1 MKQTKNQMSKK
12 IDVPIKMEIV
22 DIIIKDKNGNV
33 IKDDLNEWYSKTRPN
48 NFFGWKIFIIGT
60 LIDSG
65 LAPSSTKQLKNLKK

>member
-33 IKDDLNEWYSKTRPN
+33 IKDDLNE
-48 NFFGWKIFIIGT
+48 
-60 LIDSG
+60 
-65 LAPSSTKQLKNLKK
+65 